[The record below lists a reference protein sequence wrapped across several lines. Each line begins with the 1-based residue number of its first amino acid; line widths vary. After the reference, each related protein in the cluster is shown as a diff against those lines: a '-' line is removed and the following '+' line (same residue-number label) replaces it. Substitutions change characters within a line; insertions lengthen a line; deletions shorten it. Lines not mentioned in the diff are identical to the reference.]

1 MRIRGS
7 GSASPAGAEFLVYRS
22 KLEAGVKKGSSI
34 HASSAYRMQ
43 SRSYALSESEFG
55 MHSFC
60 RRPGR
65 SRAQGRF
72 GSISVTPLSMRSNS
86 IRRPQLYWLRQQPP
100 SRRRAR
106 AAVDCTAAQT
116 VAAALLASG
125 TGDTVMASGPRPRLR
140 NSASSAHCSK
150 CSALA

>member
-7 GSASPAGAEFLVYRS
+7 GSASPAGAKFLVYRS

-34 HASSAYRMQ
+34 HAFSISDAIT
-43 SRSYALSESEFG
+43 SYALSESEFG